1 MAIAFAGMTH
11 ILRFALVACEKPRF
25 VLVADSV
32 ACACA
37 FAAYF
42 ALIPRYSFVG
52 AAIGTVVAE
61 VAALV
66 CMLVGLQRA
75 DRPLPSILNPL
86 KALVSG
92 AVAGAVMIFLQR
104 FELFWLVNLVIG
116 GGVYLVC
123 LALTRAIPREL
134 VLNVL
139 RRRRVAYQGSA

>member
-1 MAIAFAGMTH
+1 LIGLGRAG
-11 ILRFALVACEKPRF
+11 
-25 VLVADSV
+25 
-32 ACACA
+32 
-37 FAAYF
+37 
-42 ALIPRYSFVG
+42 
-52 AAIGTVVAE
+52 
-61 VAALV
+61 
-66 CMLVGLQRA
+66 
-75 DRPLPSILNPL
+75 RPLPSILNPL

-139 RRRRVAYQGSA
+139 RRRRVAYQGNA

>member
-1 MAIAFAGMTH
+1 
-11 ILRFALVACEKPRF
+11 

-61 VAALV
+61 VAALI
-66 CMLVGLQRA
+66 CMLVGLRRA
-75 DRPLPSILNPL
+75 ALPLPSIRNPL

-92 AVAGAVMIFLQR
+92 AIAGAVMMVLER
-104 FELFWLVNLVIG
+104 ELFWLVNLAIG
-116 GGVYLVC
+116 GVVYLAC
-123 LALTRAIPREL
+123 LALTRAIPRDL
-134 VLNVL
+134 VLSVL